1 MVVQRFAN
9 YSRCAGRQN
18 GGHVTPDAPR
28 CCLLMARLPR
38 LAVAD
43 LPHLVEQCG
52 HNGQPLFLD
61 ADDRAAYRAAL
72 AEAATACGVA
82 IHAYCLDAGRV
93 LLLGTPRQAD
103 GLSRMMQRLGRRYTA
118 GFNRRHGRSG
128 TLWAGR
134 FRATVIDAQRHLVE
148 ALCHVESDAALAGD
162 AAAPLPERRSSA
174 AHHLGL
180 AIDSLVSDHAC
191 FWALGNTPF
200 ERHAA
205 YRLLVLQPL
214 APAQRERFDAAVRK
228 GWALGSPAFLA
239 ALANTTPRRLQPLSP
254 GRPRR
259 SRERP
264 DSGNH

>member
-1 MVVQRFAN
+1 MRRFAN
-9 YSRCAGRQN
+9 YSRRGGRQN
-18 GGHVTPDAPR
+18 GGHVTLDAPR
-28 CCLLMARLPR
+28 CRLLMARLPR
-38 LAVAD
+38 LAVAE

-72 AEAATACGVA
+72 AEAAGACGVSV
-82 IHAYCLDAGRV
+82 HAYCLDPARV
-93 LLLGTPRQAD
+93 LLLATPRQAD

-134 FRATVIDAQRHLVE
+134 FRATVIEAQRHLVD

-162 AAAPLPERRSSA
+162 ADAAPADRRSSA

-180 AIDSLVSDHAC
+180 AVDPLVSDHTC

-214 APAQRERFDAAVRK
+214 SASQRDRFDAAVRK
-228 GWALGSPAFLA
+228 GWAVGSQAFLA
-239 ALANTTPRRLQPLSP
+239 ALSATTPRRLQPLSP

-259 SRERP
+259 VRP
-264 DSGNH
+264 TSGGSAQ